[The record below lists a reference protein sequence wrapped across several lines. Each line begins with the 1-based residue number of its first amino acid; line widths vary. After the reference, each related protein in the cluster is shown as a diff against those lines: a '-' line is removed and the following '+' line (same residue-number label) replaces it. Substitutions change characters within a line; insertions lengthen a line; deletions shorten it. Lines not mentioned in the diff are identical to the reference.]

1 MLGAL
6 CGAMAVVPLL
16 SLTQVPE
23 TPPAELDVAAEASF
37 EDELAARSALAD
49 RASRSGST
57 AEVVEVAESTTT
69 TLAAPPTTV
78 TTVVVRAASVAPKA
92 TTTTTAKPRPTTTT
106 TAKPR
111 PTTTTAQPAPSTT
124 SAPSNSQTGKAS
136 WYDHDPGTCAHRTLP
151 FGTVLKVTNLG
162 NGKSTTC
169 RVADRGPFIEGRV
182 VDLERGVFSQIA
194 STSQGVIDVRI
205 EW

>member
-23 TPPAELDVAAEASF
+23 TPPTELDVAADASF
-37 EDELAARSALAD
+37 DDELEARSTLAN
-49 RASRSGST
+49 RASRSASL
-57 AEVVEVAESTTT
+57 AEVVESTTT

-78 TTVVVRAASVAPKA
+78 TTLVVKAASVAPKA

-106 TAKPR
+106 TAR
-111 PTTTTAQPAPSTT
+111 PTTTTAPPAPPTT